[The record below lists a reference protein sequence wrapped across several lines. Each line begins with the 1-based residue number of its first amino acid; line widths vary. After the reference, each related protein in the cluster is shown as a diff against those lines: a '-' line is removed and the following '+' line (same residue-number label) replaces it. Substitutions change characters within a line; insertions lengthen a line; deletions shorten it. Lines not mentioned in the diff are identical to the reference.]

1 MKSEKWLQKNDFLEC
16 ISDYAIVKVACEYL
30 EMQPFFFVSQ
40 IIEECGLHRVLLVGA
55 LVIDKYIKKYL

>member
-30 EMQPFFFVSQ
+30 EMQPFFFFVSQ
-40 IIEECGLHRVLLVGA
+40 IIEECGLHRVLLV
-55 LVIDKYIKKYL
+55 IDKNIKKYL